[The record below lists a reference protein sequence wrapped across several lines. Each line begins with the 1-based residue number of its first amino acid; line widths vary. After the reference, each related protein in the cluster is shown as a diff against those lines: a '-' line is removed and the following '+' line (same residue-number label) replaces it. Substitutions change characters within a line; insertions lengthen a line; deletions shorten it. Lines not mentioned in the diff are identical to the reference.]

1 MNTLVLNNRRDWD
14 CIAEA
19 SLKRSAQLWFV
30 VATIGMWL
38 FVYYIAGFYG
48 GPTVQGD
55 FEAWSRNKMLP
66 HGFVRGDTV
75 GNLQFAAHVLMAAV
89 MTVGGTLQLIAQLRA
104 RVPKLHRW
112 TGRVFIVLA
121 ILLSLGG
128 LYMVCISGRY
138 NQLVNAFGISLN
150 AVLII
155 TSGVMAWRYALARDF
170 ASHRRW
176 ALRTF
181 VLASG
186 VWFMRLGYMAWII
199 INHGPVGIG
208 QKGDGP
214 FDIVWQFGSFLLPLL
229 ILEIY
234 LRVKQSGTTSARL
247 LTAAA
252 LVVSSVL
259 TGIGIFGAYMFM
271 WRPLL

>member
-14 CIAEA
+14 SIANT
-19 SLKRSAQLWFV
+19 SLKLSVQLWFV
-30 VATIGMWL
+30 VATVGLWL
-38 FVYYIAGFYG
+38 FAYYVAGFYG
-48 GPTVQGD
+48 SPTIRGD
-55 FEAWSRNKMLP
+55 FEAWSRNTRLP

-89 MTVGGTLQLIAQLRA
+89 MTVGGTLQLIPELRA

-121 ILLSLGG
+121 ILLSVTG
-128 LYMVCISGRY
+128 LYMVWISGRY
-138 NQLVNAFGISLN
+138 NLLVSALGISLN

-155 TSGVMAWRYALARDF
+155 GCGVMAWRCALARDF
-170 ASHRRW
+170 TSHRRW
-176 ALRTF
+176 AMRTF
-181 VLASG
+181 VLANG

-199 INHGPVGIG
+199 INQGPVGIG
-208 QKGDGP
+208 KNGDGP
-214 FDIVWQFGSFLLPLL
+214 FDLLWQFGSFLLPLL
-229 ILEIY
+229 MLEIY
-234 LRVKQSGTTSARL
+234 LRAKQSGTTATRF

-252 LVVSSVL
+252 MTVASVL
-259 TGIGIFGAYMFM
+259 TGIGIFGAYLFM

>member
-1 MNTLVLNNRRDWD
+1 
-14 CIAEA
+14 
-19 SLKRSAQLWFV
+19 
-30 VATIGMWL
+30 
-38 FVYYIAGFYG
+38 
-48 GPTVQGD
+48 
-55 FEAWSRNKMLP
+55 MLP

-75 GNLQFAAHVLMAAV
+75 VNFQFAAHVLMAAV
-89 MTVGGTLQLIAQLRA
+89 MTVGDTFQLIPQLRA

-112 TGRVFIVLA
+112 TGRMFIVMA
-121 ILLSLGG
+121 ITPSLGG
-128 LYMVCISGRY
+128 LYMVWISGRY
-138 NQLVNAFGISLN
+138 SQLVNALGISLN

-155 TSGVMAWRYALARDF
+155 TSGAMAWRYAVARDF
-170 ASHRRW
+170 VSHRRW

-181 VLASG
+181 MLASG
-186 VWFMRLGYMAWII
+186 VWFMRLGYMAWIM
-199 INHGPVGIG
+199 INQGPVGIG
-208 QKGDGP
+208 QTGDGP
-214 FDIVWQFGSFLLPLL
+214 FDTVWQFGSFLLPLL

-234 LRVKQSGTTSARL
+234 LRVEQSGTTTARF

>member
-1 MNTLVLNNRRDWD
+1 MNMLVLNNRRDWD
-14 CIAEA
+14 SIANT
-19 SLKRSAQLWFV
+19 SLKLSAQLWFV
-30 VATIGMWL
+30 VAAIGMWL

-48 GPTVQGD
+48 SETMQGN
-55 FEAWSRNKMLP
+55 FEAWSRNKSLP

-89 MTVGGTLQLIAQLRA
+89 LTLGGTLQLIPQLRA

-128 LYMVCISGRY
+128 LYMVWISGRY
-138 NQLVNAFGISLN
+138 SQLVNALGISLN

-155 TSGVMAWRYALARDF
+155 VSGVMAWRYAVARDF
-170 ASHRRW
+170 ASHHRW

-181 VLASG
+181 MLAGG

-199 INHGPVGIG
+199 INQGPVGIG
-208 QKGDGP
+208 ENGDGP
-214 FDIVWQFGSFLLPLL
+214 FDMVWQFGSFLLPLL
-229 ILEIY
+229 MLEIY
-234 LRVKQSGTTSARL
+234 LRVKQSGGTSARF